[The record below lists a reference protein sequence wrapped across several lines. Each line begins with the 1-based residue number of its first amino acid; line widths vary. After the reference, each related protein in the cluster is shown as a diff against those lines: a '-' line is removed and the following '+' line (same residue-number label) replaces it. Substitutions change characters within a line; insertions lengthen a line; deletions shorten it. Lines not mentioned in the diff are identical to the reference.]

1 LSQRLK
7 KKTNLCPSTRA
18 IGASED
24 LLGQRF
30 LVEICRLEACP
41 VEERRKIMMYECGNV
56 LEVDRASHQL
66 FLTFMARF
74 TQFEEMGKLGS
85 QLLVGFHQELE
96 LFRRPPLSES
106 SQVLANIIEHNQ
118 SERLRTYSEA
128 GCRHFHVDQEVTVK
142 SQELLKD
149 LEHLVE
155 NATVMMQ
162 EATNTMLKNIKIY
175 TEENSTEGSLGIESE
190 EEIISDDHK
199 LEISDYV
206 AMMSVICSMLRQD
219 YAMQEKVVSD
229 LQLNTP
235 SETLQSYSLMWTL
248 HPFIDERIINKA
260 LTWV

>member
-1 LSQRLK
+1 VVLQ
-7 KKTNLCPSTRA
+7 
-18 IGASED
+18 
-24 LLGQRF
+24 
-30 LVEICRLEACP
+30 
-41 VEERRKIMMYECGNV
+41 
-56 LEVDRASHQL
+56 LEVNN
-66 FLTFMARF
+66 FL
-74 TQFEEMGKLGS
+74 QGIKK
-85 QLLVGFHQELE
+85 
-96 LFRRPPLSES
+96 
-106 SQVLANIIEHNQ
+106 
-118 SERLRTYSEA
+118 
-128 GCRHFHVDQEVTVK
+128 HVEQA
-142 SQELLKD
+142 QELLKD

-175 TEENSTEGSLGIESE
+175 TEENSTEGSLGTESE

-219 YAMQEKVVSD
+219 YAIQEKVVSD

>member
-1 LSQRLK
+1 MK
-7 KKTNLCPSTRA
+7 YK
-18 IGASED
+18 GD
-24 LLGQRF
+24 
-30 LVEICRLEACP
+30 
-41 VEERRKIMMYECGNV
+41 NV
-56 LEVDRASHQL
+56 LEVDRTSHQL

-96 LFRRPPLSES
+96 LFRRPPLIES

-118 SERLRTYSEA
+118 SARLRTYTEA
-128 GCRHFHVDQEVTVK
+128 GCRHFHVDQQVTVK
-142 SQELLKD
+142 LNNYFQGLTKHMEQAQELLKD

-175 TEENSTEGSLGIESE
+175 TEENSTEGSSGTESE
-190 EEIISDDHK
+190 EGCISDGHK

-206 AMMSVICSMLRQD
+206 AMMSVIYSMLSQD

-260 LTWV
+260 LAWV

>member
-1 LSQRLK
+1 
-7 KKTNLCPSTRA
+7 
-18 IGASED
+18 
-24 LLGQRF
+24 
-30 LVEICRLEACP
+30 
-41 VEERRKIMMYECGNV
+41 MYEHGNL
-56 LEVDRASHQL
+56 LEVDRTSHQL

-85 QLLVGFHQELE
+85 QMLAGFHQELE

-106 SQVLANIIEHNQ
+106 SQVLANIIEQNQ
-118 SERLRTYSEA
+118 SEKLRTYSEA

-142 SQELLKD
+142 LNNFFQGLKKHVEQEELLKD

-155 NATVMMQ
+155 NATIMMQ
-162 EATNTMLKNIKIY
+162 EATNTMLKNITIY
-175 TEENSTEGSLGIESE
+175 TEENIIEGSLGTESE
-190 EEIISDDHK
+190 EGSISGDHK

-206 AMMSVICSMLRQD
+206 AMMSVICNMLRQD